1 MLPFADNFLAGS
13 LLSLL
18 LPVGLLIALA
28 IWLGRTIAR
37 LPSDPGTTAAPP
49 PERDP
54 GPARR
59 GPGADRHRER
69 RPLIEQAPASRPAA
83 CDRRRLGPL
92 DRRSD
97 CAARS

>member
-18 LPVGLLIALA
+18 LPAGLLIALA

-49 PERDP
+49 PSVSTAQHD
-54 GPARR
+54 
-59 GPGADRHRER
+59 
-69 RPLIEQAPASRPAA
+69 
-83 CDRRRLGPL
+83 
-92 DRRSD
+92 
-97 CAARS
+97 AARTQIDTGGGSS

>member
-28 IWLGRTIAR
+28 VWFGRTITR

-49 PERDP
+49 PSVT
-54 GPARR
+54 PAQH
-59 GPGADRHRER
+59 D
-69 RPLIEQAPASRPAA
+69 
-83 CDRRRLGPL
+83 
-92 DRRSD
+92 
-97 CAARS
+97 AARAEIDTGGDSS